1 MSMLAVYWLFFQF
14 GLLCFGGGYV
24 LVPLIIANIVENPN
38 FILDAD
44 MFGNLV
50 AIAQMTPGPIGLNT
64 GTFVGYL
71 EGAGAANNIFTG
83 IIGGIVGTA
92 GILTPGYFLVIGASY
107 YLKKWEKSLI
117 VQGILGGI
125 RPASVA
131 LILMAVM
138 IFMGMSVFRSELPFE
153 KWMEYLLGFAEAP
166 EWPGF
171 RFSGFAIM
179 AVLEDIFCLKNIAH
193 SINAAF
199 KEDWERAVMDEYQK
213 KLNYIRDR
221 KQQQRTGR

>member
-24 LVPLIIANIVENPN
+24 LVPLIIANIVENPD

-83 IIGGIVGTA
+83 IIGCIVGTA
-92 GILTPGYFLVIGASY
+92 GIVTPGYFLVIGASY

-153 KWMEYLLGFAEAP
+153 KWMEYLLGISDAP

-179 AVLEDIFCLKNIAH
+179 AVSTALMLWKKVNVFYLMIISAVVG
-193 SINAAF
+193 AF
-199 KEDWERAVMDEYQK
+199 ICR
-213 KLNYIRDR
+213 
-221 KQQQRTGR
+221 

>member
-92 GILTPGYFLVIGASY
+92 GILTPGYFLVIEASY

-179 AVLEDIFCLKNIAH
+179 AVSTALMLWKKVNVFYLMIISAVVG
-193 SINAAF
+193 AF
-199 KEDWERAVMDEYQK
+199 ICR
-213 KLNYIRDR
+213 
-221 KQQQRTGR
+221 